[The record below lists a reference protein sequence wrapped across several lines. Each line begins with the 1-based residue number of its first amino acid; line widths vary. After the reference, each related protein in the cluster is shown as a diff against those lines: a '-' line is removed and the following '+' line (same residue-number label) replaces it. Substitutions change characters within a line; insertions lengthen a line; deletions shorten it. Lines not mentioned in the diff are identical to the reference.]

1 MRLFWKRDKAAVAE
15 ARIAREQAERELEQ
29 TRAETPKYQ
38 ALGRALREVR
48 EDNHLSQALTHSFR
62 SRR

>member
-1 MRLFWKRDKAAVAE
+1 MRWPWKRDQAALEAACE
-15 ARIAREQAERELEQ
+15 ARKQAERRLEQ

-48 EDNHLSQALTHSFR
+48 EDNHLAQALTKSFR
-62 SRR
+62 S